1 MNSTWGK
8 TVARAGLARL
18 VLGCVLVLLAATRV
32 LAAEDPMPR
41 PAELERDVQFWIHVY
56 SEVDTNGGFLH
67 DEHNL
72 AVVYE
77 KLHFAPNT
85 SPREREKIVDQGKAR
100 YAAALRRIAAA
111 NGGPL
116 SEDDQRILDMWGSE
130 GTPGRLLAAADEIR
144 FQLGPS

>member
-8 TVARAGLARL
+8 AQARAGLARL
-18 VLGCVLVLLAATRV
+18 LLGSALALLAVTRV

-41 PAELERDVQFWIHVY
+41 PPELERDVQFWVRVY

-67 DEHNL
+67 DERNL

-77 KLHFAPNT
+77 KLHFAPNA

-100 YAAALRRIAAA
+100 YTAALRRIAAA
-111 NGGPL
+111 NGGWR
-116 SEDDQRILDMWGSE
+116 SGEEQHILGMWG
-130 GTPGRLLAAADEIR
+130 GG
-144 FQLGPS
+144 G